1 MFHVNSL
8 LAEMPLTVALIL
20 YQVAA
25 WGWLLKLTVTT
36 DCFVVPSAS
45 TPLTS
50 KVSLGFVPTAFCDSG
65 KT

>member
-1 MFHVNSL
+1 
-8 LAEMPLTVALIL
+8 MPLTVALIL

-25 WGWLLKLTVTT
+25 WGWLLKLTVTA

-45 TPLTS
+45 TPVTS